1 MKHELSVRFLLA
13 GVLWMAGLS
22 ISLSQTIPEA
32 SLQTNSESAVDA
44 DACEPNPLAGEDYTI
59 PGMEMEMVWIEPG
72 SFWMGSPEIEPGR
85 KIDEIRH
92 QVTLTQ
98 GYWMGK
104 YEVTTAQWE
113 SLMGSENDKPKKQ
126 KPDSPVE
133 EVSWSDV
140 QDFLEKLNK
149 LEVKANRLP
158 EGYRY
163 LLPTEAQ
170 WEYAC
175 RAGTD
180 SAYSFGDSADDL
192 SDYAWY
198 YDNSATGFLFS
209 KRRHL
214 HPVGKKSPNPWGL
227 HDMHG
232 NVYEWCHDWYL
243 GYEPDPAIDPAGP
256 DNGAFRVLRGGSWYV
271 GPEDCRSAIRRR
283 HSPTYRVHSIG
294 FRLSLRVAE

>member
-1 MKHELSVRFLLA
+1 MKHELSAWFLFA
-13 GVLWMAGLS
+13 GLVWLAGLS
-22 ISLSQTIPEA
+22 ISLSQTI
-32 SLQTNSESAVDA
+32 TK
-44 DACEPNPLAGEDYTI
+44 PLAGEDYTI

-104 YEVTTAQWE
+104 YEVTKAQWE
-113 SLMGSENDKPKKQ
+113 SLMGAENDKTKKQ
-126 KPDSPVE
+126 KADSPIE

-140 QDFLEKLNK
+140 QEFLEKLNERE
-149 LEVKANRLP
+149 LNANRLP

-192 SDYAWY
+192 GDYAWY
-198 YDNSATGFLFS
+198 YDNSATGFLFG
-209 KRRHL
+209 KKRHL

-243 GYEPDPAIDPAGP
+243 GYAPDSATDPAGP
-256 DNGAFRVLRGGSWYV
+256 ENRGLSSIPRWLMV
-271 GPEDCRSAIRRR
+271 CR
-283 HSPTYRVHSIG
+283 PG
-294 FRLSLRVAE
+294 RLSLRHSSTTLLDIPSPQHWISFVAQTC

>member
-1 MKHELSVRFLLA
+1 MNHELSVRFLLA
-13 GVLWMAGLS
+13 GLVWLAGLS
-22 ISLSQTIPEA
+22 ISQSQTLPR
-32 SLQTNSESAVDA
+32 
-44 DACEPNPLAGEDYTI
+44 PLLGEDYTI

-104 YEVTTAQWE
+104 YEVPTAQWE
-113 SLMGSENDKPKKQ
+113 RIMGSQTAKSKKQ
-126 KPDSPVE
+126 KADSPIE

-140 QDFLEKLNK
+140 QVFLEKLNERE
-149 LEVKANRLP
+149 LKAKRLP

-192 SDYAWY
+192 GDYAWH
-198 YDNSATGFLFS
+198 YDNSATGFLFG
-209 KRRHL
+209 KKRHL

-232 NVYEWCHDWYL
+232 NVYEWCHDWYV
-243 GYEPDPAIDPAGP
+243 GYTSDPTIDPAGP
-256 DNGAFRVLRGGSWYV
+256 DNGAFRVFRGGSWYV

-283 HSPTYRVHSIG
+283 HSPTYQVHSIG
-294 FRLSLRVAE
+294 FRLSLRVSE